1 VSRETIAS
9 PSAARL
15 RRPAFSIGLA
25 DRFSGSWR
33 SVLVVYLA
41 SRLFSTSVL
50 FAVYEVAKLAGAT
63 FITPGSDRSF
73 LDFTSSWDADRY
85 RTIALHGYPSTLPTD
100 ATGEVLPNEWAF
112 LPVFPYLCH
121 LLMVATGMDFVVAA
135 PLLATV
141 FGAAAAVV
149 LHRLLVTKVGRTG
162 ALWAV
167 LLFCF
172 GPMAFV
178 MSVGYAESLFL
189 LLMFGGLLAMQRRN
203 YPLVAAAGI
212 VASFVRPGALALA
225 LALGIHLIVRWHTER
240 ERPGART
247 AAASAAAASTTS
259 SASTSASITG
269 HGTAGADAPSA
280 STPRSPGGAGTRR
293 IAGIGSAPP
302 ALVLAARASARR
314 AWAGLR
320 EFVVGGRMPKRELT
334 TIVVA
339 GLSMAAAGLA
349 WPVVAHV
356 VTGQSDAYLETEMAW
371 WVDYVGRPAFV
382 PLTPWFLLAGRWL
395 GIGGIVLVLAIIAS
409 FTFWVTRRS
418 TLRLGHEVVAFTAGF
433 FAYLVAVF
441 LPQQSL
447 FRLLMPLSPLLG
459 TPAISSRP
467 WVRRTMLLG
476 GAALQPVAV
485 VFVFLFTAP

>member
-1 VSRETIAS
+1 MSVDLAG
-9 PSAARL
+9 RL
-15 RRPAFSIGLA
+15 
-25 DRFSGSWR
+25 SGSWR

-100 ATGEVLPNEWAF
+100 AAGEVLPNEWAF

-141 FGAAAAVV
+141 FGAGATIV
-149 LHRLLVTKVGRTG
+149 LHRLLVTKVGHTG

-189 LLMFGGLLAMQRRN
+189 LLVFGGLLAMQRRN
-203 YPLVAAAGI
+203 YPLVASAGI
-212 VASFVRPGALALA
+212 LASFVRPGALALA

-240 ERPGART
+240 ERPEARPSAVSGGHAPAAT
-247 AAASAAAASTTS
+247 AAAAAATTGAATRPS
-259 SASTSASITG
+259 
-269 HGTAGADAPSA
+269 ADA
-280 STPRSPGGAGTRR
+280 GTQR
-293 IAGIGSAPP
+293 IAGIGTAPP
-302 ALVLAARASARR
+302 ALALAARTSVRR

-320 EFVVGGRMPKRELT
+320 EFVVGGRMPTRELT

-339 GLSMAAAGLA
+339 GLAMAAAGLA

-395 GIGGIVLVLAIIAS
+395 GIGGIVLVLAIIVS
-409 FTFWVTRRS
+409 FTFWMTRRS
-418 TLRLGHEVVAFTAGF
+418 TLRLGHEVVGFVAGF

-447 FRLLMPLSPLLG
+447 FRLLMPLSPMLG

-467 WVRRTMLLG
+467 WLRRTMLLG